1 MSLLKL
7 LDGKDILVGAIDV
20 ASDHVE
26 TPEEVAAVAAEAARH
41 VPRERI
47 QLCTNCGMAPM
58 RRDIAYA
65 KLAALAKGA
74 ALARTRLG

>member
-1 MSLLKL
+1 M
-7 LDGKDILVGAIDV
+7 
-20 ASDHVE
+20 
-26 TPEEVAAVAAEAARH
+26 AAEAAKH

-74 ALARTRLG
+74 ALARTRFA